1 LVHAGIGQLDG
12 KMIPITVE
20 KKTTCP
26 INRSNFRCMDFC
38 SQLLMR
44 GTQMGTMVDTIQ
56 NAIIPEPEAEAQP
69 GTTQVDDT
77 AIETQLRQEISDL

>member
-1 LVHAGIGQLDG
+1 
-12 KMIPITVE
+12 
-20 KKTTCP
+20 
-26 INRSNFRCMDFC
+26 
-38 SQLLMR
+38 MR